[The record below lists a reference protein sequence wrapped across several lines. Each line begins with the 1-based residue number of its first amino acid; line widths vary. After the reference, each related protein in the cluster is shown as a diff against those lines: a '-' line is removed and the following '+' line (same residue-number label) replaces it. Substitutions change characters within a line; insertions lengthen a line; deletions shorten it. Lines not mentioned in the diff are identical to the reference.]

1 MKKLMLLALGA
12 VMLAFL
18 SGTPVAQAQSGDAIS
33 LVNQA
38 IMELTDFP
46 ALGDRYKVDL
56 MKIGGADVRQMKK
69 ATALLQDAL
78 SKGGGNAAS
87 TRLLQEA
94 IDYGMASEHKEARL
108 SAQGAL
114 YHLCQGGGGAGCDT
128 VPKYGSYAAP

>member
-69 ATALLQDAL
+69 ATALE
-78 SKGGGNAAS
+78 
-87 TRLLQEA
+87 TVTMRC
-94 IDYGMASEHKEARL
+94 L
-108 SAQGAL
+108 SAQL
-114 YHLCQGGGGAGCDT
+114 
-128 VPKYGSYAAP
+128 KSRS